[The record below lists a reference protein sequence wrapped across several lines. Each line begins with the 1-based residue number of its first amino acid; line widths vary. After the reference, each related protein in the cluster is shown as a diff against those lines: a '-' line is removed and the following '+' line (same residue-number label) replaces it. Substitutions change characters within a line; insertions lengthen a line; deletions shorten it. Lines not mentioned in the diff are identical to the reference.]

1 MLAAWLKASPTSR
14 SVTSR
19 NGGGR
24 SSAGLDDRCGR
35 CSVGIRVPGLA
46 IVVWNTYNVIRTGA
60 RAGPEQ
66 AVFPSP
72 LRGTPRCAGC
82 GPCEAGDE
90 MAERPPSILICS
102 CEDTMPLDGAA
113 VKRGCRGAEV
123 LTAHQLCRAE
133 LEKFRAAVAGGE
145 QLIVGCTQ
153 ETTVLSAVAGDAA
166 VTNDNSHETA
176 M

>member
-24 SSAGLDDRCGR
+24 SSADFDDRCGR

-60 RAGPEQ
+60 RAAPE
-66 AVFPSP
+66 PP
-72 LRGTPRCAGC
+72 LWGTTRCAGC
-82 GPCEAGDE
+82 GPCKAGDE
-90 MAERPPSILICS
+90 MADRPPSILICS

-123 LTAHQLCRAE
+123 LAAHQLCRAE

-145 QLIVGCTQ
+145 PLIVGCTQ
-153 ETTVLSAVAGDAA
+153 ETPVFSEVDRKS
-166 VTNDNSHETA
+166 VV
-176 M
+176 